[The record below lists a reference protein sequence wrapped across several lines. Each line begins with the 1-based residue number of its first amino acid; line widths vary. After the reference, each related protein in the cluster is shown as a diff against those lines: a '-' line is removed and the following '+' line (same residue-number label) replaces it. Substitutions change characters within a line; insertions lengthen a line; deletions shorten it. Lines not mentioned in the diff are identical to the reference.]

1 MKTRLLF
8 VVAMLGCL
16 GTSEAGLSACECV
29 APTLPCMAAEKA
41 QAVFVGQVVEITP
54 VNPPPKGQPPG
65 PVMSR
70 RVSFKVTE
78 SLRGGVDDT
87 LEVYTGSGGGDC
99 GFGFAKGKSYLVYAH
114 RGTDGQLITGICART
129 REATR
134 GAQGEIKEL
143 RAFAQEPRKCRQ
155 S

>member
-1 MKTRLLF
+1 MKPRLLF

-16 GTSEAGLSACECV
+16 ATSEARLHACTCRIAISSCV
-29 APTLPCMAAEKA
+29 AFEDAD
-41 QAVFVGQVVEITP
+41 AVFVGQVLEITP
-54 VNPPPKGQPPG
+54 VKPPPRGEA
-65 PVMSR
+65 PVR
-70 RVSFKVTE
+70 FYALRVSFKITE

-87 LEVYTGSGGGDC
+87 VEVYTGSGGGDC
-99 GFGFAKGKSYLVYAH
+99 GFGFTKGKSYLVYAS
-114 RGTDGQLITGICART
+114 REDTGQLATGICTRT